1 MNNKV
6 DNSQYKTTIVIGA
19 SKLKQVLWYF
29 TNVLFFINPLNPFSS
44 LKVFL
49 LRIFGAKVGK
59 GVNIKPAVNVKF
71 PWKLIVGDYVWIG
84 EKVWIDNLGETVIGD
99 HVCLSQGAMLLCGSH
114 NYKAVTFDLIIEEII
129 LEEGVWIS
137 ANAIVTGGV
146 RCRSHSVLT
155 ANSVATGDLE
165 AYGIYQGNPA
175 IKIRERVIN
184 SQR

>member
-6 DNSQYKTTIVIGA
+6 DNSQYRTTINIGA
-19 SKLKQVLWYF
+19 SKLRQVLWYF

-49 LRIFGAKVGK
+49 LRLFGAKVGK
-59 GVNIKPAVNVKF
+59 GVNIKPAVNIKF
-71 PWKLIVGDYVWIG
+71 PWKLMVGNYVWIG
-84 EKVWIDNLGETVIGD
+84 EKVWIDNLGKTEIGD

-114 NYKAVTFDLIIEEII
+114 NYKAITFDLIIGEII

-137 ANAIVTGGV
+137 AHAIVTGGV
-146 RCRSHSVLT
+146 TCKSHCVLT
-155 ANSVATGDLE
+155 ANSVATGNLE

-175 IKIRERVIN
+175 SKIRERVIN
-184 SQR
+184 N

>member
-6 DNSQYKTTIVIGA
+6 DNSKYRTTINIGA

-29 TNVLFFINPLNPFSS
+29 TNALFFINPLNPFSA

-49 LRIFGAKVGK
+49 LRLFGAKIGK
-59 GVNIKPAVNVKF
+59 GVNIKPAVNIKF
-71 PWKLIVGDYVWIG
+71 PWKLIIGNYVWIG
-84 EKVWIDNLGETVIGD
+84 EKVWIDNLGKTEIAD
-99 HVCLSQGAMLLCGSH
+99 NVCLSQGAVLLCGSH
-114 NYKAVTFDLIIEEII
+114 NYKAVTFDLIIGEII

-137 ANAIVTGGV
+137 ANAMVTGGV
-146 RCRSHSVLT
+146 TCKSHSVLS
-155 ANSVATGDLE
+155 ANSVATSDLE

-184 SQR
+184 S